1 MAIDIALVLVLCFGI
16 YKGYS
21 KGLIISVFA
30 ALAWVLGVIVAMHF
44 VAHGTSY
51 LQKAFNSQS
60 VYLSFLSFF
69 LIFIVIVIV
78 IYFVGKLLEKI
89 IDVAQLGLVNKI
101 SGAVLIS
108 VVYIFLFS
116 TLLWLC
122 SHAGFITP
130 EMKKQSK
137 SYNLV
142 EPISGE
148 GIKVLSSIFPTLKG
162 TYDDVE
168 KILDRDTMSLSKH

>member
-1 MAIDIALVLVLCFGI
+1 MAIDIALLLVLCFGI

-44 VAHGTSY
+44 VTYGTSY
-51 LQKAFNSQS
+51 LQKTFKSHS
-60 VYLSFLSFF
+60 VYLYFLSFF
-69 LIFIVIVIV
+69 LIFIVVVIV

-89 IDVAQLGLVNKI
+89 IDIAQLGLANKI

-116 TLLWLC
+116 TLLWIC

-130 EMKKQSK
+130 EMIKQSK

-142 EPISGE
+142 EPVSE
-148 GIKVLSSIFPTLKG
+148 DGIQGLSSIFPTLKS
-162 TYDDVE
+162 TYDKVG
-168 KILDRDTMSLSKH
+168 KLLDEDTMSLSKH

>member
-21 KGLIISVFA
+21 KGLIISIFA
-30 ALAWVLGVIVAMHF
+30 ALAWILGVMVAMHF
-44 VAHGTSY
+44 AAHGTSY
-51 LQKAFNSQS
+51 LQKAFHSQS

-69 LIFIVIVIV
+69 VIFIVIVLV

-89 IDVAQLGLVNKI
+89 IDVAQLGLINKI

-108 VVYIFLFS
+108 AVYIFLFS
-116 TLLWLC
+116 TLLWVC
-122 SHAGFITP
+122 NHAGLITP
-130 EMKKQSK
+130 EMKLQSK
-137 SYNLV
+137 TYNLV
-142 EPISGE
+142 EPVSEE
-148 GIKVLSSIFPTLKG
+148 GIKGLSSIFPSLKS

-168 KILDRDTMSLSKH
+168 NRLDKDTMNLSKH